1 MLLPL
6 LFSEAGKILAQVL
19 QFLLIS
25 LHSIH
30 LGTFAAAL
38 CEKKATRHF
47 HFLICP
53 GFSCYLFK
61 PSILVIFLSSC

>member
-38 CEKKATRHF
+38 CEKKATRQAIF
-47 HFLICP
+47 
-53 GFSCYLFK
+53 
-61 PSILVIFLSSC
+61 IFLFVQDLVVTYLSLVY